1 MSKEMDVTNS
11 EIAGTLNNRAE
22 GKKRAL
28 GALRLLSSLLFLSEQ
43 EIKPLSGGT
52 AKESQ
57 KYERAREE

>member
-11 EIAGTLNNRAE
+11 EIPGTLNKRAE
-22 GKKRAL
+22 GEKRAL
-28 GALRLLSSLLFLSEQ
+28 GALRLLSSLFLSEQ